1 MNEDIRNNI
10 AWTTID
16 KLFYDNKNF
25 LVKHHL
31 DSYNDFFENG
41 IRDIVKNK
49 NPIKFFKEIVP
60 RTDPEV
66 FRYNFKIYLGGK
78 NTERIYYGK
87 PVIYDTDAENIT
99 REHYMYPN
107 EARLRNMTY
116 GFTIHMDIEIEVEI
130 LAEPKTDEQKR
141 GDLIHDK
148 YILYKPDP
156 IILEN
161 VFFGKFPLM
170 LQSNMC
176 VLNGM
181 NSEARYN
188 MGECKNDPGGY
199 FIIDGG
205 EKVIVS
211 QEGGADNVLYIKKLK
226 DDKYSYAAEIRS
238 VSEDT
243 SKPIRTLSVRI
254 CKSMHGYE
262 GGQIVVM
269 IPNVRVPVPLFIVMR
284 ALGVISD
291 KNIIET
297 CLLDLDSHDNLIDLF
312 RPSIHNTGYVFTQTV
327 ALKFIASFTKVKNAS
342 ISYVLE
348 ILMNYFLPHIGE
360 LNFKHKS
367 LYLGYIVKRLLYVS
381 EGIEKPTDRDSYSFK
396 RILNS
401 GTLIKE
407 LFREYYALQYNKI
420 YKVLDEQY
428 HYKGENSVL
437 YENEKFADL
446 IYNNQNKLFANRI
459 VEEGF
464 RKAFK
469 GNWGSAAHT
478 KRVGLVQPLDRL
490 SFFSALCH
498 LRKVNLPIA
507 ADGAKIVAPR
517 LLSGTQWGLL
527 CPMHTPSGGHVG
539 LHKHLSISTHITK
552 GVSGYPFINYL
563 KRLDMKLLEECS
575 IKYLST
581 TTKIFINGAWVGVH
595 ENPILLKQSMQF
607 HKRNNLIDIYTSI
620 LFDIKRNEFKIR
632 TDSGRPIRP
641 IFYVIDNDLISYERG
656 DVLKKLQKKNISWNE
671 MIYGFSENKRS
682 EIIDFKAIKKIM
694 SLGDGALPYFIKHS
708 SVVEYIDT
716 QEAEGNI
723 LANSQLERRDYTQK
737 RVTHEDIH
745 PSLIFGI
752 MANQIIFPEN
762 NQFPRNSFSCSQG
775 KQAVSLYHSNYRYRL
790 DKTGLLLNYGQI
802 PLTKS
807 RYYKY
812 SNNNEHPYG
821 ENTIVAMMCYS
832 GYNVEDAVILNE
844 GSLKRGLFSTTKY
857 SVFESHETKE
867 GLGDSDKTTK
877 FINIEDNDVLG
888 VKIGYD
894 YSKLD
899 DKGIIKEGSVIDDK
913 TILIGKVSYNPL
925 GTSEYIDESV
935 GTNKGN
941 VGIVDKVYI
950 SPGHE
955 GNRIVKVKI
964 RAHRIP
970 AVGDKF
976 CSRAGQ
982 KGTVGAILPETD
994 FPTTKDGIRPD
1005 ILVNPHAMPS
1015 RMTIGH
1021 LVETIT
1027 SKNGCIFGGFG
1038 DCTAFTQKGPQ
1049 HKTFGNFLRS
1059 QGYHSSGC
1067 EILYNGMT
1075 GEQIEADIYIG
1086 PTYYNRL
1093 KHMPKDKINYRARGP
1108 REVLT
1113 RQTVSG
1119 RANDGGLRVGEL
1131 ERDVLL
1137 SYGMNAF
1144 IKDSMLNRGDR
1155 FKMAICNKTGC
1166 IAAYNPDKNIFLS
1179 PMADGPI
1186 KFITNTN
1193 GDLNIVNVS
1202 KFGRE
1207 FSIVEVPYCFK
1218 LLLQELKTMNIQMR
1232 LITEDNVDQL
1242 MSLQTGDD
1250 TIKLTGKDFKGLQHE
1265 LTTMKRKIENIK
1277 LTKENSQRLLN
1288 LNPEPELIFG
1298 QANTIPAWDNEGE
1311 WDTQGT
1317 VSIPSQWG
1325 SQMSS
1330 MIPTTAAA
1338 SHVGL
1343 HKNYVRST
1351 IFGTGT
1357 IVKLKESAHASYP
1370 FMTQDAKIVHYTVD
1384 SAYTYALDPE
1394 PRNKWITVFNDRG
1407 FTRIEETFREGELEE
1422 VKQEQ
1427 SGLTIK
1433 VPPSTT
1439 VEQDGSPVFNPN
1451 NPNED
1456 HEKFISN
1463 SPKYDPNFPPGS
1475 EPTSPDFGPDEINPT
1490 GFGPGF
1496 QLDGDMSDEDD
1507 KPKIKLKILDSD
1519 VELKLDTPLLSNVEE
1534 EKGEEGDDDNIKKD
1548 III

>member
-1 MNEDIRNNI
+1 MNEDIRDKI
-10 AWTTID
+10 SWTTID

-25 LVKHHL
+25 LVRHHL

-41 IRDIVKNK
+41 IRGIFKNK
-49 NPIKFFKEIVP
+49 NPIKFFKEQVP
-60 RTDPEV
+60 GTED

-78 NTERIYYGK
+78 NVDKIYYGK
-87 PVIYDTDAENIT
+87 PVIYDTDENNVT

-116 GFTIHMDIEIEVEI
+116 GFTIHIDVEIEIEI
-130 LAEPKTDEQKR
+130 LAEPQSDER
-141 GDLIHDK
+141 RELIHDK
-148 YILYKPDP
+148 YVKYKPEP

-161 VFFGKFPLM
+161 IFFGKFPLM

-211 QEGGADNVLYIKKLK
+211 QEGRADNMLYVKTLK
-226 DDKYSYAAEIRS
+226 DDKYSHAAEIRS

-254 CKSMHGYE
+254 CKSIQGFE

-269 IPNVRVPVPLFIVMR
+269 IPNVRSPIPLFILMR
-284 ALGVISD
+284 ALGIISD
-291 KNIIET
+291 RDIIEN
-297 CLLDLDSHDNLIDLF
+297 CLLNLEKHENFIDLF
-312 RPSIHNTGYVFTQTV
+312 RPSIHNAGGILTQNA
-327 ALKFIASFTKVKNAS
+327 ALKYIASFTKVKTAS
-342 ISYVLE
+342 ISYVLQ

-360 LNFKHKS
+360 LNFKHKA

-381 EGIEKPTDRDSYSFK
+381 EGVEKPTDRDSYSFK
-396 RILNS
+396 KILNS
-401 GTLIKE
+401 GTLIKD
-407 LFREYYALQYNKI
+407 LFREYYVLQYNKI

-428 HYKGENSVL
+428 HYKGENSDI
-437 YENEKFADL
+437 YQNENFKDL
-446 IYNNQNKLFANRI
+446 IYNNQNKLFADRI

-469 GNWGSAAHT
+469 GNWGSASHT
-478 KRVGLVQPLDRL
+478 KRLGIVQPLDRL

-539 LHKHLSISTHITK
+539 LHKHLAISTHITK
-552 GVSGYPFINYL
+552 GVSGFPFINYL
-563 KRLDMKLLEECS
+563 KRLDMKLIEECS

-581 TTKIFINGAWVGVH
+581 ITKIFINGAWVGSH
-595 ENPILLKQSMQF
+595 ENPLLLRETMRF
-607 HKRNNLIDIYTSI
+607 HKRNNLIDIYISI
-620 LFDIKRNEFKIR
+620 LFDIKRNEIRIR

-641 IFYVIDNDLISYERG
+641 IFYSIDSDVLSYERE
-656 DVLKKLQKKNISWNE
+656 DVLKKIVKNDINWDE
-671 MIYGFSENKRS
+671 YIYGFSEHKRNN
-682 EIIDFKAIKKIM
+682 IIDFDAIKKLM
-694 SLGDGALPYFIKHS
+694 NMGDKAISYLIKNAA
-708 SVVEYIDT
+708 VVEYIDT
-716 QEAEGNI
+716 QEAEGNV
-723 LANSQLERRDYTQK
+723 LANSQIERRDYIK
-737 RVTHEDIH
+737 NRITHEDIH

-752 MANQIIFPEN
+752 MANQIIFPEH
-762 NQFPRNSFSCSQG
+762 NQFPRNSFSCGQG
-775 KQAVSLYHSNYRYRL
+775 KQAVSLYHSNFKYRL
-790 DKTGLLLNYGQI
+790 DKTALMLNYGQI
-802 PLTKS
+802 PLTKT

-832 GYNVEDAVILNE
+832 GYNVEDAVILNG
-844 GSLKRGLFSTTKY
+844 GSLKRGLFSTTKF
-857 SVFESHETKE
+857 SVFEAHETLE
-867 GLGDSDKTTK
+867 GVGNSDNTTK

-888 VKIGYD
+888 IKIGYD

-899 DKGIIKEGSVIDDK
+899 EFGIIKEGEVIDDK

-925 GTSEYIDESV
+925 GTSEFIDESIS
-935 GTNKGN
+935 TKKGN
-941 VGIVDKVYI
+941 IGVVDKVYI
-950 SPGHE
+950 SPGPE
-955 GNRIVKVKI
+955 GTRIVKVKV
-964 RAHRIP
+964 RSHRIP
-970 AVGDKF
+970 AIGDKF

-982 KGTVGAILPETD
+982 KGTVGIVLPESD
-994 FPTTKDGIRPD
+994 FPATRDGLRPD
-1005 ILVNPHAMPS
+1005 IIVNPHAMPS

-1027 SKNGCIFGGFG
+1027 SKTGCIYGGFG

-1049 HKTFGNFLRS
+1049 HKLFGQFLRNS
-1059 QGYHSSGC
+1059 GYHSSGC

-1075 GEQIEADIYIG
+1075 GEQLEADIYIG
-1086 PTYYNRL
+1086 PTYYERL

-1131 ERDVLL
+1131 ERDVLI
-1137 SYGMNAF
+1137 SHGMNSF
-1144 IKDSMLNRGDR
+1144 IKDSMLNRGDG

-1186 KFITNTN
+1186 KFITNQT
-1193 GDLNIVNVS
+1193 GELNIVNIS
-1202 KFGRE
+1202 KFGRD

-1232 LITEDNVDQL
+1232 IITEKNIDQL

-1250 TIKLTGKDFKGLQHE
+1250 IIKLTGKDFKE
-1265 LTTMKRKIENIK
+1265 LNSDMKSLKRKIENNVRA
-1277 LTKENSQRLLN
+1277 KESEQRLFN
-1288 LNPEPELIFG
+1288 LEPEPEMIIPP
-1298 QANTIPAWDNEGE
+1298 ANMISGWSNEGE
-1311 WDTQGT
+1311 WDVQVPGSMMNPFGT
-1317 VSIPSQWG
+1317 MG
-1325 SQMSS
+1325 SMMSNMTPVTGS
-1330 MIPTTAAA
+1330 A

-1343 HKNYVRST
+1343 HKNYVFSKL
-1351 IFGTGT
+1351 FPTGAN
-1357 IVKLKESAHASYP
+1357 VKLKQSAHSSYP
-1370 FMTQDAKIVHYTVD
+1370 FIMPATKELIWNVD
-1384 SAYTYALDPE
+1384 SAYTYALDDE
-1394 PRNKWITVFNDRG
+1394 PRDIWITVIYDDPFSRL
-1407 FTRIEETFREGELEE
+1407 EETFREGELEE
-1422 VKQEQ
+1422 VKQE
-1427 SGLTIK
+1427 STGLTIK
-1433 VPPSTT
+1433 APVTT
-1439 VEQDGSPVFNPN
+1439 SPEYSPTSPTYDPN
-1451 NPNED
+1451 NP
-1456 HEKFISN
+1456 
-1463 SPKYDPNFPPGS
+1463 
-1475 EPTSPDFGPDEINPT
+1475 PTSPDYSPT
-1490 GFGPGF
+1490 SPTYDPNKPPTSPPSQTGMPNF
-1496 QLDGDMSDEDD
+1496 QLGGDFSDDEEDD
-1507 KPKIKLKILDSD
+1507 KPKVSLKILDDD
-1519 VELKLDTPLLSNVEE
+1519 VDLKLDTPLLS
-1534 EKGEEGDDDNIKKD
+1534 KIEGKKNDDDEDDTGVKKG
-1548 III
+1548 IIVI